1 MIPYRVQRVLNRLGI
16 ALLVLLVLAVVAVVC
31 WFLWLQRYI
40 NYTRDGAK
48 LDFSLS
54 AQVPVGETGKPD
66 PTGPSIS
73 IDMSGG
79 PDATEP
85 VDVELAQFSG
95 YYVTLQQLKENFAGV
110 TAQIKALPKGST
122 VMLEMKSLRGQFA
135 YTSLLGPAVPGLEAE
150 QVDDLIKTLSQK
162 GYYLIAKVPAMVDY
176 EYFMADPVNWS
187 RNAHGLALIG
197 GNGSLWADPAHQNS
211 FWLNPATDG
220 AKAFL
225 FQIVLELQQV
235 GFDEVVFSHYTYPNS
250 TKVNIPEDTI
260 KVLTETADMLI
271 KMGTTKNFAVSF
283 IRDTVDM
290 HLPDSR
296 SRLYLQ
302 NAAASD
308 AATLAALSG
317 FDDPK
322 VRLVFLTDLADTRY
336 DAYSVLRPIEMA
348 R

>member
-1 MIPYRVQRVLNRLGI
+1 MIPYRVQRILNRLGI
-16 ALLVLLVLAVVAVVC
+16 ALLVLLVLAVVALLC
-31 WFLWLQRYI
+31 WFLWLQRYV

-48 LDFSLS
+48 LDFNLS
-54 AQVPVGETGKPD
+54 AQVPVGETGKPA
-66 PTGPSIS
+66 PTGPSIP

-95 YYVTLQQLKENFAGV
+95 YYVTLQQLKDDLAGV
-110 TAQIKALPKGST
+110 TAQIKALPKGAT

-135 YTSLLGPAVPGLEAE
+135 YTSLLGPSVAGLEPE
-150 QVDDLIKTLSQK
+150 LVDELIQTLNQK

-187 RNAHGLALIG
+187 RNVHGLALNG
-197 GNGSLWADPAHQNS
+197 GNGALWADPDHQNS

-250 TKVNIPEDTI
+250 TQVTIPEDTI

-290 HLPDSR
+290 RLPDSR

>member
-1 MIPYRVQRVLNRLGI
+1 MIPYRVQRILNRLGI
-16 ALLVLLVLAVVAVVC
+16 TLLVLLVLAAVALVC
-31 WFLWLQRYI
+31 WFLWLQRYV

-48 LDFSLS
+48 LDFNLS
-54 AQVPVGETGKPD
+54 AQVPAGETGKPA
-66 PTGPSIS
+66 PTGPSIP
-73 IDMSGG
+73 INMSGG

-85 VDVELAQFSG
+85 EDVALAQFSG
-95 YYVTLQQLKENFAGV
+95 YYVTLQQLKDDLAGV
-110 TAQIKALPKGST
+110 TDQIKALPKGAT
-122 VMLEMKSLRGQFA
+122 VMLEMKSLRGEFA
-135 YTSLLGPAVPGLEAE
+135 YTSLLGPSVAGLEPGL
-150 QVDDLIKTLSQK
+150 VDELIQTLNQR
-162 GYYLIAKVPAMVDY
+162 GCYLIAKVPAMVDY

-187 RNAHGLALIG
+187 RNVHGLAKKG
-197 GNGSLWADPAHQNS
+197 GNGALWADPANQNS
-211 FWLNPATDG
+211 FWLDPATDG

-225 FQIVLELQQV
+225 FQIVLELQQA

-250 TKVNIPEDTI
+250 NQVTIPEDTI

-308 AATLAALSG
+308 AASLAAITG
-317 FDDPK
+317 FADPK